1 MKKLMMMIG
10 AAAVAAGANASS
22 ITIDSVT
29 QRWPWNN
36 KFDIT
41 YTVTDGQLLTAD
53 GTGDV
58 YCKIVFNATIGG
70 QTYEIDGVTNIGAS
84 ANSGTHTVTWTP
96 PSSLRAKDMSC
107 TMTATLMSATAP
119 SGDDY
124 MVVDLDDGTVSF
136 EGMLHS
142 QDLSNARYNTGDTYK
157 TDKMVLRKVPRWAK
171 KSTLPNAASLTS
183 GGYPTGYS
191 SASPVNTPATWQT
204 KNDYYAG
211 VFMVTVGQFKKLFGG
226 TSADAD
232 TKPIISSYSYN
243 NGGSTTYIC
252 YNYLRRDVAPTAD
265 VPVIESN
272 TGVSFLQRLNF
283 KTGHRFVFD
292 LPTLV
297 MSEIAA
303 RAGQTGQ
310 YVWPDGTTPSNYAV
324 VENDTGYQPV
334 GSREANDWGLYDVA
348 GNGYEICLD
357 QNTGADPSSASDAFT
372 PLYSGSWTS
381 SSAEVR
387 MRGGP
392 RWGDTASKKA
402 ASYFEKIAA
411 KTANGYVGFRV
422 FVVMK

>member
-1 MKKLMMMIG
+1 MNKLIMIIG
-10 AAAVAAGANASS
+10 AAAVVAGANASS

-142 QDLSNARYNTGDTYK
+142 QDLSNARYNTGATYK

-183 GGYPTGYS
+183 GGYPTGRGGL
-191 SASPVNTPATWQT
+191 TPANSRKYWPT
-204 KNDYYAG
+204 KQDFYAG
-211 VFMVTVGQFKKLFGG
+211 VFMVTEAQYKKIFGQ
-226 TSADAD
+226 TSSSVIPVTYQLSGSHYIHYNALRASCKPGEEIPDATSD
-232 TKPIISSYSYN
+232 S
-243 NGGSTTYIC
+243 
-252 YNYLRRDVAPTAD
+252 
-265 VPVIESN
+265 
-272 TGVSFLQRLNF
+272 GVSFFKRLKY
-283 KTGHRFVFD
+283 KTGNRFAFD
-292 LPTLV
+292 LPTLI

-303 RAGQTGQ
+303 RAGETGAYCWPGSDMDSD
-310 YVWPDGTTPSNYAV
+310 YVVWKSSAMAD
-324 VENDTGYQPV
+324 V
-334 GSREANDWGLYDVA
+334 GSKKANNWGLYDVA
-348 GNGYEICLD
+348 GNGYEFCRD
-357 QNTGADPSSASDAFT
+357 GGASLEDPVNATSAFT
-372 PLYSGSWTS
+372 PSWDEANWASSGNKIC
-381 SSAEVR
+381 V
-387 MRGGP
+387 RGG
-392 RWGDTASKKA
+392 GTGASDSYVNYLASSYSANIGTGTATG
-402 ASYFEKIAA
+402 SY
-411 KTANGYVGFRV
+411 GFRV